1 MYTKAYHKL
10 ENLNLFSKIIGLILI
25 VLSVLLVDRPLLV
38 FCLIGFAILLSM
50 LIKNYESLQLSMI
63 LIVISMFY
71 YLHPFLLVIVKFLLL
86 YDFYL
91 IIKTMTNN
99 NEKRYIIDK
108 ILYKDKS
115 IASTKFYLN
124 SCFKNKKFSRNML
137 VYDNIDKL
145 TRRKYSSYIVKQ
157 AEIKTHYDLQDI
169 YYRHKLSFYKLNDK
183 KTTILDMKWD
193 MLDNI
198 FLILPSILFIL
209 VLFYR

>member
-10 ENLNLFSKIIGLILI
+10 GNLNLFSKLIGLILI
-25 VLSVLLVDRPLLV
+25 VLSILLVDRPLLV
-38 FCLIGFAILLSM
+38 FCLIGLGILLSM
-50 LIKNYESLQLSMI
+50 LIKNYESLQLSLL

-71 YLHPFLLVIVKFLLL
+71 YLHPFLLVIVKVILL

-99 NEKRYIIDK
+99 SEKRYLIDK
-108 ILYKDKS
+108 MLYKDKS
-115 IASTKFYLN
+115 ISSTKFYLN
-124 SCFKNKKFSRNML
+124 SCFKNKKFSQNML

-145 TRRKYSSYIVKQ
+145 TRRKYSSYIVKE
-157 AEIKTHYDLQDI
+157 AEKKTEYDLQDI
-169 YYRHKLSFYKLNDK
+169 YYRHKLSFYKLNNK

-198 FLILPSILFIL
+198 FLILPSILFVL

>member
-1 MYTKAYHKL
+1 MYTKVYHKL
-10 ENLNLFSKIIGLILI
+10 ENLNLFSKLIGLILI

-38 FCLIGFAILLSM
+38 FCLIGLNILLSM
-50 LIKNYESLQLSMI
+50 LIRNYESLQLSII

-71 YLHPFLLVIVKFLLL
+71 YLHPFLLVIVKILLL
-86 YDFYL
+86 YDCGL

-108 ILYKDKS
+108 FLYKDKS
-115 IASTKFYLN
+115 RASTKFYLN

-157 AEIKTHYDLQDI
+157 AEIKTNYDLQDI

-193 MLDNI
+193 MLDNM
-198 FLILPSILFIL
+198 FLLLNVMIFIL
-209 VLFYR
+209 VICL

>member
-1 MYTKAYHKL
+1 MYTKVYHKL
-10 ENLNLFSKIIGLILI
+10 ENLNLFSKLIGLILI
-25 VLSVLLVDRPLLV
+25 VLSIPLVDRPLLV
-38 FCLIGFAILLSM
+38 FCLIGLGILLSL
-50 LIKNYESLQLSMI
+50 LIRNYESLQLSII

-71 YLHPFLLVIVKFLLL
+71 YLHPFLLVIVKLILL

-108 ILYKDKS
+108 FLYKDKS
-115 IASTKFYLN
+115 VASTKFYLN
-124 SCFKNKKFSRNML
+124 SCFKNKKFSQNMS
-137 VYDNIDKL
+137 VYDSIDKL

-157 AEIKTHYDLQDI
+157 AEIKTEYDLQDI

-193 MLDNI
+193 MVDNM
-198 FLILPSILFIL
+198 FLLLNVMIFIL
-209 VLFYR
+209 VICL

>member
-1 MYTKAYHKL
+1 MYTKVYHKL
-10 ENLNLFSKIIGLILI
+10 ENLNLFSKLIGLILI
-25 VLSVLLVDRPLLV
+25 VLSIPLVDRPLLV
-38 FCLIGFAILLSM
+38 FCLIGLGILLSL
-50 LIKNYESLQLSMI
+50 LIRNYESLQLSII

-71 YLHPFLLVIVKFLLL
+71 YLHPFLLVIVKLILL

-108 ILYKDKS
+108 FLYKDKS
-115 IASTKFYLN
+115 VASTKFYLN
-124 SCFKNKKFSRNML
+124 SCFKNKKFSQNMS
-137 VYDNIDKL
+137 VYDSIDKL

-157 AEIKTHYDLQDI
+157 AEMKTEYDLQDI

-193 MLDNI
+193 MVDNM
-198 FLILPSILFIL
+198 FLLLNVMIFIL
-209 VLFYR
+209 VICL